1 MPCGRFSLR
10 LVCFIFRPAGCA
22 LLCLL
27 ALLGGLALILGQ
39 LRQFVQTFQRNT
51 LTLFI

>member
-10 LVCFIFRPAGCA
+10 LVYFIFCPAGCA

-39 LRQFVQTFQRNT
+39 LRQFIQPFQRNT
-51 LTLFI
+51 LAIFI